1 MSSKSI
7 PCRHWMLKGY
17 CDMKDDCKF
26 GHGDREAFAGLGVQF
41 KTKLCRVYLQS
52 GSCPNG
58 PTCSFAHG
66 DSDLRSLWPGLGGRA
81 GGPRFPGDN
90 MKTVMCK
97 NWTELGTCSFGEK
110 CTFAHSEEQIRNGK
124 EQKIL
129 FQNPLYKTTLCKQ
142 YSEGDFCELG
152 ENCHFAHG
160 KDELRVLRPLEKT
173 DPSNDPSFKTVIC
186 KNWEESDGSC
196 EYGDSCRFAHG
207 KEELRVVR
215 NSEGLGMSSKN
226 ISPQYKTVMCS
237 KIQDCKFGAGCSF
250 AHSELELRTVQQN
263 LAEINPNYK
272 GTLCKY
278 YMSTG
283 QCEFGSICQYAHGDA
298 ELKVNKNNNS
308 SKLINYN
315 SSFLANNQ
323 FNSPQFKT
331 ILCKNYEETGKCEFA
346 SKCQFA
352 HGELE
357 LRTVPQ
363 NYLGPRPVEARR
375 ELCKVWLQTGQ
386 CHRPLCPAAHCLNE
400 LTSNQLCRNIR
411 ERGYCQYDSSCQIC
425 PTITPR
431 KAPLS
436 PTARPVK
443 VVLCQ
448 VYSQG
453 GRCERGPACTFA
465 HGMEELHV
473 YRTRQVPNY
482 RTTLCQTWSNSG
494 QCRYGETCMY
504 AHGNGQLRTKTT
516 SGDLFSSPSG
526 VPDCKRIKY

>member
-1 MSSKSI
+1 MSGSSNGSFPEIKRKTVMSSKSI

-66 DSDLRSLWPGLGGRA
+66 DSDLRSLWPGLGGKA

-215 NSEGLGMSSKN
+215 NSEGLGMSRS
-226 ISPQYKTVMCS
+226 TVRE
-237 KIQDCKFGAGCSF
+237 GAVR
-250 AHSELELRTVQQN
+250 EV
-263 LAEINPNYK
+263 
-272 GTLCKY
+272 
-278 YMSTG
+278 
-283 QCEFGSICQYAHGDA
+283 
-298 ELKVNKNNNS
+298 
-308 SKLINYN
+308 
-315 SSFLANNQ
+315 
-323 FNSPQFKT
+323 
-331 ILCKNYEETGKCEFA
+331 
-346 SKCQFA
+346 
-352 HGELE
+352 
-357 LRTVPQ
+357 
-363 NYLGPRPVEARR
+363 RP
-375 ELCKVWLQTGQ
+375 
-386 CHRPLCPAAHCLNE
+386 
-400 LTSNQLCRNIR
+400 
-411 ERGYCQYDSSCQIC
+411 
-425 PTITPR
+425 
-431 KAPLS
+431 APS
-436 PTARPVK
+436 PTAWRSFTSTGPDRWGTGLRRYDRSDWLYCRSPTTGRLSARPGATRA
-443 VVLCQ
+443 
-448 VYSQG
+448 SAG
-453 GRCERGPACTFA
+453 TGRPACTPT
-465 HGMEELHV
+465 GTV
-473 YRTRQVPNY
+473 
-482 RTTLCQTWSNSG
+482 S
-494 QCRYGETCMY
+494 
-504 AHGNGQLRTKTT
+504 
-516 SGDLFSSPSG
+516 
-526 VPDCKRIKY
+526 